1 LALTPGA
8 RLGPYEVTAQIGVG
22 GMGEVYRAT
31 DTNLG
36 RKVAIKVLPKAFAQ
50 DADRLARFEREA
62 RTLASLNHTNIAQI
76 YGLERSHGTTALV
89 MELVEGPTLADRIA
103 QGAIPIDEALPIAKQ
118 IAEAFEAA
126 HEQGIIHRDLKPAN
140 IKLRPDGTVKVL
152 DFGLAKALDSS
163 PGATDVSQSPTI
175 TSPAMTRMGVI
186 LGTAAYMSPEQ
197 AKGKPVDKR
206 ADIWAFGCVLY
217 EMLTGK
223 RAFDGE
229 TVSETLA
236 AVMKSEPRWDA
247 LPRETPPQVRAVVRR
262 CLEKDQAQR
271 IRDIGDAR
279 LTMDGVFDS
288 PALAVAIRDVS
299 KWRKGLAWIVAGFFA
314 LTTIAMVLAG
324 YFARPSAPRLLSRFL
339 VELPPGARLPA
350 GAGLSPTVSPDGRYI
365 AFVGISEGM
374 SRLLLRPIGSLT
386 AQPIPGTDGAGEY
399 PFWSP
404 DSRFIGFFAGGKL
417 KKVAVSAGTPVPLCD
432 ATPGAN
438 SGTWSADDVILF
450 AHQGAVYRVAA
461 GGGPC
466 IPIRTPD
473 KSKNEGLHS
482 PMSFLPDGRH
492 FLYVTGTSAL
502 RSELRVGSLDSSN
515 DTPLFPVFSRVL
527 YANSGHILF
536 VRDGTLMAQRFDAS
550 RLSLTGDMFPL
561 AEGIAYSPQSG
572 NAAFSVSANRT
583 LVYRT
588 AVAVTSQFLWF
599 DRTGKPLG
607 SAGEAGNY
615 DTAFDLSLDG
625 KQIVVSQV
633 DPTTSLSDI
642 WLIDWAR
649 GVPQKLTFNLEQSG
663 RDVVWSPN
671 GLQIAHNSF
680 KKGGYAIVAKNASGV
695 GEETTLLESPN
706 RIGIEDW
713 SKDGRYIAHVLD
725 PGTGAT
731 DINAVPLFGDRKA
744 IPITQ
749 TRFNENE
756 PHFSFDGKWLA
767 YDSNESGTWQVY
779 VVSFPALDQRCQVS
793 ASGGGQPRWR
803 RDGKELYYLA
813 ADGKLMAV
821 NITAGLKIDCG
832 PPKGLFDTG
841 LRVNPAADQYAVT
854 ADGQRFLVL
863 KPQDVVPT
871 PLTVVLN
878 WDADIQK

>member
-1 LALTPGA
+1 VALTPGT
-8 RLGPYEVTAQIGVG
+8 RLGPYEVAAQIGVG

-36 RKVAIKVLPKAFAQ
+36 RQVAIKVLPTAFAQ

-76 YGLERSHGTTALV
+76 YGLERSDGTTALV
-89 MELVEGPTLADRIA
+89 MELIEGPTLADRIA
-103 QGAIPIDEALPIAKQ
+103 QGAIPIDDALPIARQ
-118 IAEAFEAA
+118 IAEALEAA
-126 HEQGIIHRDLKPAN
+126 HEHGMIHRDLKPAN

-152 DFGLAKALDSS
+152 DFGLAKALESS
-163 PGATDVSQSPTI
+163 PGATEVSQSPTI
-175 TSPAMTRMGVI
+175 TSPAMTGMGVI

-197 AKGKPVDKR
+197 AKGRPVDKR

-217 EMLTGK
+217 EMLSGK

-229 TVSETLA
+229 TVAETLA

-247 LPRETPPQVRAVVRR
+247 LPRETPPQVRTVLRR
-262 CLEKDQAQR
+262 CLQKDQAQR

-279 LTMDGVFDS
+279 LTMEGVFDS
-288 PALAVAIRDVS
+288 AAPAAAIREVP
-299 KWRKGLAWIVAGFFA
+299 KWRKGFAWIVAGLFA
-314 LTTIAMVLAG
+314 LTTIVMVLAG
-324 YFARPSAPRLLSRFL
+324 YFARPSEPPRLSRFP
-339 VELPPGARLPA
+339 VEPPPGVRLPPGATPY
-350 GAGLSPTVSPDGRYI
+350 PTVSPDGRYI
-365 AFVGISEGM
+365 AFVGISEGL
-374 SRLLLRPIGSLT
+374 SRLLLRPIGSLS
-386 AQPIPGTDGAGEY
+386 AQPIPGTEGAGEY

-450 AHQGAVYRVAA
+450 AHQGSVHRVAA
-461 GGGPC
+461 GGGAC
-466 IPIRTPD
+466 VPIRTPD
-473 KSKNEGLHS
+473 KSKNEVSHL

-502 RSELRVGSLDSSN
+502 RADLRVGSLDSSN
-515 DTPLFPVFSRVL
+515 DTPLLFRVFSRVL
-527 YANSGHILF
+527 YANSGHLLF

-550 RLSLTGDMFPL
+550 RLSLTGDMFPV
-561 AEGIAYSPQSG
+561 AEGIAFSVTG
-572 NAAFSVSANRT
+572 NAAFSVSGNRT

-615 DTAFDLSLDG
+615 TTAFDLSHDG
-625 KQIVVSQV
+625 KQIAVSQI
-633 DPTTSLSDI
+633 DPATSLSDV

-649 GVPQKLTFNLEQSG
+649 GVPQKLTFNVEQSG

-680 KKGGYAIVAKNASGV
+680 KKDGFAIVAKNASGV
-695 GEETTLLESPN
+695 GEEATLLESPN
-706 RIGIEDW
+706 RVGIEDW
-713 SKDGRYIAHVLD
+713 SKDGRYIAYVLD

-731 DINAVPLFGDRKA
+731 DINVVPLFGDRKA

-832 PPKGLFDTG
+832 QPQELFDTG
-841 LRVNPAADQYAVT
+841 LRMNPAADQYAVA

-863 KPQDVVPT
+863 KPQEVVPT